1 MINALQ
7 LGLGLFMM
15 FGAVGS
21 LETGDISFGHGV
33 VLGLLGCVLALDAAS
48 EFNFPQKKDQ

>member
-48 EFNFPQKKDQ
+48 EFNFPQKD